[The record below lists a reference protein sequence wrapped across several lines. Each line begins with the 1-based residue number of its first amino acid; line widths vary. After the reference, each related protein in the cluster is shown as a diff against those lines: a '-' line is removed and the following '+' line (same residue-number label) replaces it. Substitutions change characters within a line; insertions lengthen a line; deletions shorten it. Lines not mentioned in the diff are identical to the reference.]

1 MDLGLK
7 GRACVVTG
15 ASRGI
20 GRETA
25 RMLCEE
31 GASVLLVARGEE
43 QLAAA
48 TQDAEE
54 AGAAAGGRA
63 AGLALDITS
72 EDAGEQMLAEASERF
87 GALDILVNNAGV
99 AQWRDL
105 DDVPDEDWRA
115 QYELNVMAPL
125 RAMRATAPA
134 MAERGWG
141 RIVNVCSTAGKRP
154 SAAMPEYSVA
164 KAAELSLSRLFA
176 DRYAKR
182 GVLVNAICPGPAT
195 SEMWMEPGG
204 LLDQSQEM
212 SGAASREE
220 ALETAGSKRPI
231 GRLAEVGEIAAA
243 IVFLCSER
251 ASYVSGAAWSVD
263 GGTVQVII

>member
-7 GRACVVTG
+7 GRTCVVTG

-25 RMLCEE
+25 RLLCTE
-31 GASVLLVARGEE
+31 GASVLLVARNE
-43 QLAAA
+43 QRLAAA
-48 TQDAEE
+48 QDEASA
-54 AGAAAGGRA
+54 AGAEAGGRA
-63 AGLALDITS
+63 EVLALDVTDA
-72 EDAGEQMLAEASERF
+72 DAGERMLTAAGERF
-87 GALDILVNNAGV
+87 GELDVLVNNAGA
-99 AQWRDL
+99 AQWRHL
-105 DDVPDEDWRA
+105 HDVPDEDWYA

-125 RAMRATAPA
+125 RAMRAVAPS

-176 DRYAKR
+176 DRYAKQ
-182 GVLVNAICPGPAT
+182 GVLVNAICPGPVEA
-195 SEMWMEPGG
+195 ELWMEPGG
-204 LLDQSQEM
+204 LLDQSHQM
-212 SGAASREE
+212 SGAESREAALAE
-220 ALETAGSKRPI
+220 AGAKRPI
-231 GRLAEVGEIAAA
+231 GRLAEVDEIAAA

>member
-7 GRACVVTG
+7 GKSCVVTG

-25 RMLCEE
+25 RLLCAE

-48 TQDAEE
+48 TQEAAQ
-54 AGAAAGGRA
+54 AGAEAGGRA
-63 AGLALDITS
+63 AFLALDIIDA
-72 EDAGEQMLAEASERF
+72 DAGERMLAAASDRF
-87 GALDILVNNAGV
+87 DALDVLVNNAGI
-99 AQWRDL
+99 ASWRDL

-125 RAMRATAPA
+125 RAMRAAAPA

-154 SAAMPEYSVA
+154 SAAMPDYSVA

-182 GVLVNAICPGPAT
+182 GVLVNAICPGPVE

-204 LLDQSQEM
+204 LLDQSQQM

-231 GRLAEVGEIAAA
+231 GRLAEVGEIAGA

>member
-1 MDLGLK
+1 VDLGLA

-25 RMLCEE
+25 RLLCAE
-31 GASVLLVARGEE
+31 GARVLLVGRDEGRLAEAVAEASEAGGE
-43 QLAAA
+43 AAA
-48 TQDAEE
+48 
-54 AGAAAGGRA
+54 
-63 AGLALDITS
+63 LALDVTDA
-72 EDAGEQMLAEASERF
+72 DAGERLLGASTERF
-87 GALDILVNNAGV
+87 GALDVLVNNAGS

-125 RAMRATAPA
+125 RAMRAAAPA

-141 RIVNVCSTAGKRP
+141 RIVNVCSTAAKRP
-154 SAAMPEYSVA
+154 SSAMPEYSVA

-176 DRYAKR
+176 DRYAKS
-182 GVLVNAICPGPAT
+182 GVLVNAICPGPT
-195 SEMWMEPGG
+195 ESEMWMEPGG
-204 LLDQSQEM
+204 LLDESRDL

-220 ALETAGSKRPI
+220 ALAEAGAKRPI

-243 IVFLCSER
+243 IVFLSSER

>member
-1 MDLGLK
+1 MDLGLTGK
-7 GRACVVTG
+7 ACAVTG

-25 RMLCEE
+25 LALCAE
-31 GASVLLVARGEE
+31 GARVLLVGRDEMRLRE
-43 QLAAA
+43 VQ
-48 TQDAEE
+48 EE
-54 AGAAAGGRA
+54 ANGAGRASGGRA
-63 AGLALDITS
+63 AILACDVTDADSGERILATATECFGQLDV
-72 EDAGEQMLAEASERF
+72 
-87 GALDILVNNAGV
+87 LVNNAGF

-125 RAMRATAPA
+125 RAMRAAIPP

-141 RIVNVCSTAGKRP
+141 RVVNVCSTAGKRP
-154 SAAMPEYSVA
+154 SAAMAEYSVA

-176 DRYAKR
+176 DTYAAK
-182 GVLVNAICPGPAT
+182 GVLVNAVAPGAT
-195 SEMWMEPGG
+195 ASPLWVGEGG
-204 LLDQSQEM
+204 LADQTGSAR
-212 SGAASREE
+212 GLSREE
-220 ALETAGSKRPI
+220 ALAEAGSKRPI
-231 GRLAEVGEIAAA
+231 GRLAQPEEIAAT

-251 ASYVSGAAWSVD
+251 ASYVAGAAWSVD

>member
-1 MDLGLK
+1 VDLGLK
-7 GRACVVTG
+7 GRTCVVTG

-20 GRETA
+20 GAETA
-25 RMLCEE
+25 RMLCAE
-31 GASVLLVARGEE
+31 GANVLLVARNEE
-43 QLAAA
+43 RLRAAAETAHKAGTASGGQAETLVLDVTTEGAAEHMLAAA
-48 TQDAEE
+48 ADHF
-54 AGAAAGGRA
+54 
-63 AGLALDITS
+63 
-72 EDAGEQMLAEASERF
+72 GEV
-87 GALDILVNNAGV
+87 DVLVNNAGT

-125 RAMRATAPA
+125 RAMRAAAPP

-176 DRYAKR
+176 DRYAKS
-182 GVLVNAICPGPAT
+182 GVLVNAICPGPVE

-204 LLDQSQEM
+204 LLDQSQAM
-212 SGAASREE
+212 SGDATREDALAA
-220 ALETAGSKRPI
+220 AGAKRPI
-231 GRLAEVGEIAAA
+231 GRLAESAEIAAA
-243 IVFLCSER
+243 IAFLCSER
-251 ASYVSGAAWSVD
+251 ASYVAGAAWSVD
-263 GGTVQVII
+263 GGTVQVIV

>member
-1 MDLGLK
+1 MDLGLE
-7 GRACVVTG
+7 GRACAVTG

-25 RMLCEE
+25 QQLCAE
-31 GASVLLVARGEE
+31 GASVLLVARNEE
-43 QLAAA
+43 RLRAA
-48 TQDAEE
+48 AEE
-54 AGAAAGGRA
+54 AGEAGGRA
-63 AGLALDITS
+63 ETLALDVTDD
-72 EDAGEQMLAEASERF
+72 DAGERMLAAAGERF
-87 GALDILVNNAGV
+87 GSLDVLVNNAGS
-99 AQWRDL
+99 ARWRDL
-105 DDVPDEDWRA
+105 DEVPDEDWYD

-125 RAMRATAPA
+125 RAMRAAAPP

-182 GVLVNAICPGPAT
+182 GVLVNAICPGPVEA
-195 SEMWMEPGG
+195 ELWMEPGG
-204 LLDQSQEM
+204 LLDQSQAM

-220 ALETAGSKRPI
+220 ALEAAGSRRPI

>member
-20 GRETA
+20 GAETA
-25 RMLCEE
+25 RLLCAE
-31 GASVLLVARGEE
+31 GASVLLVARNEE
-43 QLAAA
+43 RLNLATDAA
-48 TQDAEE
+48 RS
-54 AGAAAGGRA
+54 AGADGGGRA
-63 AGLALDITS
+63 EMLALDITG
-72 EDAGEQMLAEASERF
+72 EDAGELMLSTAEDHF
-87 GALDILVNNAGV
+87 GALDVLVNNAGS
-99 AQWRDL
+99 AQWRHL
-105 DDVPDEDWRA
+105 DDIPDKDWYA

-125 RAMRATAPA
+125 RTMRAAAPA

-176 DRYAKR
+176 DRYAKS
-182 GVLVNAICPGPAT
+182 GVLVNAICPGPVE

-204 LLDQSQEM
+204 LLDQSHAM

-220 ALETAGSKRPI
+220 ALATAGSKRPI
-231 GRLAEVGEIAAA
+231 GRLAKSGEIASA

-251 ASYVSGAAWSVD
+251 ASYVAGAAWSVD

>member
-1 MDLGLK
+1 VDLGLG
-7 GRACVVTG
+7 GRCCVVTG

-25 RMLCEE
+25 RLLCAE
-31 GASVLLVARGEE
+31 GANVLLAARSEE
-43 QLAAA
+43 PLAEAAA
-48 TQDAEE
+48 EAEA
-54 AGAAAGGRA
+54 AGAEAGGRA
-63 AGLALDITS
+63 APLVLDVTA
-72 EDAGEQMLAEASERF
+72 EDAGERMAATAGERF
-87 GALDILVNNAGV
+87 GSLDVLVNNAGV

-115 QYELNVMAPL
+115 QYELNVIAPL
-125 RAMRATAPA
+125 RAMRAAIPP
-134 MAERGWG
+134 MVERGWG
-141 RIVNVCSTAGKRP
+141 RVVNVCSTAGKRP

-176 DRYAKR
+176 DRYAKQ
-182 GVLVNAICPGPAT
+182 GVLVNAICPGPV
-195 SEMWMEPGG
+195 EGELWMEPGG
-204 LLDQSQEM
+204 LLDQSREM
-212 SGAASREE
+212 SGAASREK
-220 ALETAGSKRPI
+220 ALEAAGSKRPI

>member
-1 MDLGLK
+1 MNLGLA

-20 GRETA
+20 GREAA
-25 RMLCEE
+25 RLLCAE
-31 GASVLLVARGEE
+31 GAGVLLVGRDEE
-43 QLAAA
+43 RLAAA
-48 TQDAEE
+48 KDE
-54 AGAAAGGRA
+54 AATAGGEAGGRA
-63 AGLALDITS
+63 EALALDVTDA
-72 EDAGEQMLAEASERF
+72 DAGERMLASAGERF
-87 GALDILVNNAGV
+87 GALDVLVNNAGT

-105 DDVPDEDWRA
+105 EEVPDEDWYA
-115 QYELNVMAPL
+115 QYEINVMAPL
-125 RAMRATAPA
+125 RAMRAAAPP

-176 DRYAKR
+176 DRYAER
-182 GVLVNAICPGPAT
+182 GVLVNAICPGPVEA
-195 SEMWMEPGG
+195 ELWMEPGG
-204 LLDQSQEM
+204 LLDQSRRM
-212 SGAASREE
+212 AGAGSREE
-220 ALETAGSKRPI
+220 ALATAGAKRPI
-231 GRLAEVGEIAAA
+231 GRLAEAGEIAAA

>member
-7 GRACVVTG
+7 GRACAVTG

-25 RMLCEE
+25 RLLCAE
-31 GASVLLVARGEE
+31 GANVLLVGRHEE
-43 QLAAA
+43 RLAAA
-48 TQDAEE
+48 KEE
-54 AGAAAGGRA
+54 ASAAGTESGGQA
-63 AGLALDITS
+63 ETLALDVTAD
-72 EDAGEQMLAEASERF
+72 DAGERMLATASKSF
-87 GALDILVNNAGV
+87 GALDVLVNNAGA

-125 RAMRATAPA
+125 RAMRAAAVP

-176 DRYAKR
+176 DRYAKS
-182 GVLVNAICPGPAT
+182 GVLVNAVCPGPT
-195 SEMWMEPGG
+195 ESEMWMAPGG
-204 LLDQSQEM
+204 LLDQSRELE
-212 SGAASREE
+212 GAASREE
-220 ALETAGSKRPI
+220 ALAGAGSKRPI
-231 GRLAEVGEIAAA
+231 GRLAEAAEIAAA

-251 ASYVSGAAWSVD
+251 ASYVAGAAWSVD

>member
-1 MDLGLK
+1 MDLGLA
-7 GRACVVTG
+7 GRSCVVTG
-15 ASRGI
+15 AGRGI

-25 RMLCEE
+25 RLLCAE
-31 GASVLLVARGEE
+31 GAAVLLVARGEDR
-43 QLAAA
+43 LAEAA
-48 TQDAEE
+48 GEANA
-54 AGAAAGGRA
+54 AGAEVGGRA
-63 AGLALDITS
+63 AHLALDVTKD
-72 EDAGEQMLAEASERF
+72 DAGERMLAESTERF
-87 GALDILVNNAGV
+87 GAVDVLVNNAG
-99 AQWRDL
+99 AASWRDL
-105 DDVPDEDWRA
+105 DDVPDEDWRR
-115 QYELNVMAPL
+115 QYELSVMAPL

-141 RIVNVCSTAGKRP
+141 RVVNVCSTAGKRP

-176 DRYAKR
+176 DRYADR
-182 GVLVNAICPGPAT
+182 GVLVNAICPGPVA

-204 LLDQSQEM
+204 LLDQSKEM
-212 SGAASREE
+212 TRATSREE
-220 ALETAGSKRPI
+220 ALKTAGSKRPI

>member
-1 MDLGLK
+1 MDLGLA
-7 GRACVVTG
+7 GRVCVITG

-25 RMLCEE
+25 GLLCAE
-31 GASVLLVARGEE
+31 GARVLLVGRDQDRLSDAVGEAVGAADHGGE
-43 QLAAA
+43 AASLTLDVTDADAGERLLAAA
-48 TQDAEE
+48 T
-54 AGAAAGGRA
+54 
-63 AGLALDITS
+63 
-72 EDAGEQMLAEASERF
+72 ERF
-87 GALDILVNNAGV
+87 GTLDVLVNNAGS

-115 QYELNVMAPL
+115 QYEINVMAPL
-125 RAMRATAPA
+125 RAMRAALPG

-141 RIVNVCSTAGKRP
+141 RVVNVCSTAGKRP
-154 SAAMPEYSVA
+154 SSAMPEYSVA

-176 DRYAKR
+176 DRYAQS
-182 GVLVNAICPGPAT
+182 GVLVNAICPGPT
-195 SEMWMEPGG
+195 ESEMWMAPGG
-204 LLDQSQEM
+204 LLDESRGL
-212 SGAASREE
+212 SGAESREDALAE
-220 ALETAGSKRPI
+220 AGAKRPI
-231 GRLAEVGEIAAA
+231 GRLAEVEEIAAA

>member
-1 MDLGLK
+1 MDFGLA

-25 RMLCEE
+25 RLLCAE
-31 GASVLLVARGEE
+31 GASVLLVGRNEE
-43 QLAAA
+43 RLAAA
-48 TQDAEE
+48 VGGANT
-54 AGAAAGGRA
+54 AGAEVGGRA
-63 AGLALDITS
+63 ESLALDVTAG
-72 EDAGEQMLAEASERF
+72 DAAERMLAAASDAF
-87 GALDILVNNAGV
+87 GGLDVLVNNAGA
-99 AQWRDL
+99 AQWRHL
-105 DDVPDEDWRA
+105 DDVPDEDWYA

-125 RAMRATAPA
+125 RAMRAAAPP

-176 DRYAKR
+176 DRYAKQ
-182 GVLVNAICPGPAT
+182 GVLVNAICPGPVEA
-195 SEMWMEPGG
+195 ELWMEPGG

-212 SGAASREE
+212 TGAESREK
-220 ALETAGSKRPI
+220 ALETAGAKRPI

>member
-1 MDLGLK
+1 VDLGLK

-20 GRETA
+20 GAETA
-25 RMLCEE
+25 RLLCAE
-31 GASVLLVARGEE
+31 GANVLLVARNEE
-43 QLAAA
+43 RLAAA
-48 TQDAEE
+48 SDA
-54 AGAAAGGRA
+54 ARA
-63 AGLALDITS
+63 AGADSGARAETLALDITE
-72 EDAGEQMLAEASERF
+72 EDAGERMLATATEHF
-87 GALDILVNNAGV
+87 GALDVLVNNAGS

-125 RAMRATAPA
+125 RAIRAAAPA

-154 SAAMPEYSVA
+154 SSAMPEYSVA

-176 DRYAKR
+176 DRYAKS
-182 GVLVNAICPGPAT
+182 GVLVNAICPGPVE

-212 SGAASREE
+212 SGDASREE
-220 ALETAGSKRPI
+220 ALAAAGSKRPI
-231 GRLAEVGEIAAA
+231 GRLAESTEIAGA

-251 ASYVSGAAWSVD
+251 ASYVAGAAWSVD

>member
-20 GRETA
+20 GAETA
-25 RMLCEE
+25 RLLCAE
-31 GASVLLVARGEE
+31 GANVLLVARNEERLRAAANAAGEAGGE
-43 QLAAA
+43 AATLPLDVTEEDAGERMLAAA
-48 TQDAEE
+48 TE
-54 AGAAAGGRA
+54 
-63 AGLALDITS
+63 S
-72 EDAGEQMLAEASERF
+72 F
-87 GALDILVNNAGV
+87 GALDVLVNNAGT

-105 DDVPDEDWRA
+105 DEVADEDWRA

-125 RAMRATAPA
+125 RAMRAAAPP
-134 MAERGWG
+134 MVERGWG

-176 DRYAKR
+176 DRYAKS
-182 GVLVNAICPGPAT
+182 GVLVNAICPGPVE

-204 LLDQSQEM
+204 LLDQSREM

-220 ALETAGSKRPI
+220 ALATAGSKRPI
-231 GRLAEVGEIAAA
+231 GRLAEPTEIAGA
-243 IVFLCSER
+243 IAFLCSER
-251 ASYVSGAAWSVD
+251 ASYVAGAAWSVD
-263 GGTVQVII
+263 GGTVQVIL